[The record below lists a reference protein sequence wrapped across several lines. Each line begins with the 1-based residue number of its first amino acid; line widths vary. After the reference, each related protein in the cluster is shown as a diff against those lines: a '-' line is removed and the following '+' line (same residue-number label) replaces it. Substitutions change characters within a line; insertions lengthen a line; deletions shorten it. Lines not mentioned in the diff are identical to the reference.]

1 MTATSPSSP
10 RSLPRGGTRASG
22 RRRTAEVDYPGVS
35 FGLFSRQRGYPVQ
48 LIAAALV
55 LPVLLL
61 AALVALD
68 YWVLE
73 PSFSSGLGHLALL
86 VVGAAGVLTFS
97 VVILARLGQLQAQA
111 IAQ

>member
-1 MTATSPSSP
+1 MRMTVTSPSSP
-10 RSLPRGGTRASG
+10 RSPPREQTSASG
-22 RRRTAEVDYPGVS
+22 PRSRAEPDNRGVS
-35 FGLFSRQRGYPVQ
+35 LGLFSRQRVYPVR

-73 PSFSSGLGHLALL
+73 PSFSSGLGHLMLL

-97 VVILARLGQLQAQA
+97 VV
-111 IAQ
+111 